1 MRGRVTMQIP
11 DHKTKIVCT
20 IGPASSS
27 EEVIR
32 ELMLTGMNV
41 ARINFSHGDF
51 ESHGEVIRRVRK
63 VAEELDRIVAIL
75 ADLPGPK
82 IRIGKL
88 EKEPIM
94 LHKGNRVTLTVD
106 ESPGDSERIPV
117 SYKQLP
123 ESVVPGGLIFLSDGF
138 IQLRCLEIS
147 GNDVLCEVIIGG
159 QLFSHKGLNLPGA
172 KIFLDPVTERD
183 LEIVD
188 FALKED
194 IDTFSISFVE
204 NAEDIRK
211 VRNFAAAR
219 GKSVNIVAKIERRQ
233 AVENI
238 GEILAET
245 DALMVARGDLGVEIP
260 IQEVPSVQKE
270 LIQGAQLL
278 GIPVITATQMLASMT
293 DNIRPTRAEATDVAN
308 AILDGTDAVMLS
320 EETAV
325 GNYPV
330 ETVEMMVKIA
340 KATEDWRFQT
350 RWGLNTIIKIITT
363 REMSVDEVIT
373 LQVHEAL
380 QKLHAA
386 AVLTPTRSGAT
397 PRRISRF
404 KPDPWIL
411 AFSRFPRTCAF
422 LSLSY
427 GVYPIF
433 VKEVVE
439 NWELETTK
447 RAKELGFAKDGD
459 IAVFTQGPPSG
470 KPGGTNMLK
479 ILTLD

>member
-1 MRGRVTMQIP
+1 MQIP

-27 EEVIR
+27 EKVIR
-32 ELMLTGMNV
+32 ELVLAGMNV

-51 ESHGEVIRRVRK
+51 KNHKEVIRRVRK
-63 VAEELDRIVAIL
+63 VAEELDRTIAIL

-88 EKEPIM
+88 EKEPLM
-94 LHKGNRVTLTVD
+94 LHKGNLVTLTVD
-106 ESPGDSERIPV
+106 ESSGNSERIPV

-123 ESVVPGGLIFLSDGF
+123 ESVAPGSLIYLSDGF

-147 GNDVLCEVIIGG
+147 GKDVFCEVLIGG
-159 QLFSHKGLNLPGA
+159 QLYSHKGLNLPGA
-172 KIFLDPVTERD
+172 KIFLDPVTEKD
-183 LEIVD
+183 LKILE
-188 FALKED
+188 FGLNEE
-194 IDTFSISFVE
+194 IDTFSISFIE

-211 VRNFAAAR
+211 VRSFVADR
-219 GKSVNIVAKIERRQ
+219 GKSVYIVAKIERRQ

-238 GEILAET
+238 EEILAET

-270 LIQGAQLL
+270 LIQSAKLI
-278 GIPVITATQMLASMT
+278 GIPVITATQMLASMS
-293 DNIRPTRAEATDVAN
+293 DNVRPTRAEATDVAN

-330 ETVEMMVKIA
+330 EAVEMMVKIA
-340 KATEDWRFQT
+340 KATENWRSRT
-350 RWGLNTIIKIITT
+350 KWGLDTMIKGITA

-380 QKLHAA
+380 QKLPVAV
-386 AVLTPTRSGAT
+386 VLTPTRSGAT
-397 PRRISRF
+397 PRRLSRF
-404 KPDPWIL
+404 KPEPWII
-411 AFSRFPRTCAF
+411 AFSRVPRTCSF

-427 GVYPIF
+427 GVYPVI
-433 VKEVVE
+433 VKETID
-439 NWELETTK
+439 NWEKETTEK
-447 RAKELGFAKDGD
+447 AKELGFAKSGD
-459 IAVFTQGPPSG
+459 IVVLTQGPSFG

>member
-1 MRGRVTMQIP
+1 MQIP

-32 ELMLTGMNV
+32 QLMLAGMNV

-51 ESHGEVIRRVRK
+51 ESHREVIQKVRK
-63 VAEELDRIVAIL
+63 VAEELDRTVTIL

-94 LHKGNRVTLTVD
+94 LHKGNFVTLTVN
-106 ESPGDSERIPV
+106 EFSGNAERIPV

-123 ESVVPGGLIFLSDGF
+123 ESVSPGSLIYLSDGF
-138 IQLRCLEIS
+138 IQLRCLEVS
-147 GNDVLCEVIIGG
+147 GKDVLCEVLIGG
-159 QLFSHKGLNLPGA
+159 QLYSHKGLNLPGA
-172 KIFLDPVTERD
+172 KIFLDPVTEKD
-183 LEIVD
+183 LKILE
-188 FALKED
+188 FGLNED
-194 IDTFSISFVE
+194 LDTFSISFVE
-204 NAEDIRK
+204 NANDIRK
-211 VRNFAAAR
+211 VRDFVAAR
-219 GKSVNIVAKIERRQ
+219 GKSVYIVSKIERRQ

-238 GEILAET
+238 EEILAET

-270 LIQGAQLL
+270 LIQGANLL

-330 ETVEMMVKIA
+330 EAVEMMAKIA
-340 KATEDWRFQT
+340 KTTENWRSRT
-350 RWGLNTIIKIITT
+350 KWGLDTIIEGITD
-363 REMSVDEVIT
+363 RKMSIDEVIT

-380 QKLHAA
+380 QKLPVA

-404 KPDPWIL
+404 KPEPWIL
-411 AFSRFPRTCAF
+411 AFSRVPRTCGF

-427 GVYPIF
+427 GVYPIIS
-433 VKEVVE
+433 KESIE
-439 NWELETTK
+439 NWENETTRK
-447 RAKELGFAKDGD
+447 VKELGFANSGD
-459 IAVFTQGPPSG
+459 IVVLTQGPALG

-479 ILTLD
+479 ILTLP

>member
-1 MRGRVTMQIP
+1 
-11 DHKTKIVCT
+11 
-20 IGPASSS
+20 
-27 EEVIR
+27 
-32 ELMLTGMNV
+32 MLTGMNV
-41 ARINFSHGDF
+41 ARINFSHGNF
-51 ESHGEVIRRVRK
+51 ESHSEVIRRVRK
-63 VAEELDRIVAIL
+63 VAAELNRTVAIL

-94 LHKGNRVTLTVD
+94 LHKGNFVTLTVD
-106 ESPGDSERIPV
+106 EELGNEKRIPV

-123 ESVVPGGLIFLSDGF
+123 ESVVPGSLIYLSDGF

-147 GNDVLCEVIIGG
+147 GNDVLCEVLIGG
-159 QLFSHKGLNLPGA
+159 ELYSHKGLNLPGA
-172 KIFLDPVTERD
+172 KIFLDPVTEKD
-183 LEIVD
+183 FKILE
-188 FALKED
+188 FALSKEID
-194 IDTFSISFVE
+194 IFSISFIE
-204 NAEDIRK
+204 SAEDIHK

-219 GKSVNIVAKIERRQ
+219 GKSIHIVAKIERRQ

-238 GEILAET
+238 HEILKET
-245 DALMVARGDLGVEIP
+245 DGLMVARGDLGVEIP

-270 LIQGAQLL
+270 IIQSAKLL
-278 GIPVITATQMLASMT
+278 GIPVITATHMLASMT
-293 DNIRPTRAEATDVAN
+293 NNIRPTRAEATDVAN

-330 ETVEMMVKIA
+330 EAVEIMAKIA
-340 KATEDWRFQT
+340 KATENWRSKT
-350 RWGLNTIIKIITT
+350 KWGLDTIIKGIMA
-363 REMSVDEVIT
+363 REMSIDEVIT

-380 QKLHAA
+380 QKLPVA

-404 KPDPWIL
+404 KPETWIL
-411 AFSRFPRTCAF
+411 AFSRVPRTCDF

-427 GVYPIF
+427 GVYPVN
-433 VKEVVE
+433 VKETKE
-439 NWELETTK
+439 GWEKKATEK
-447 RAKELGFAKDGD
+447 AKELGFVKSGEVV
-459 IAVFTQGPPSG
+459 IFTQGPSLG

-479 ILTLD
+479 ILTLE

>member
-1 MRGRVTMQIP
+1 MQIP

-27 EEVIR
+27 EEMIR
-32 ELMLTGMNV
+32 KLMLTGMNV
-41 ARINFSHGDF
+41 ARINFSHGNF
-51 ESHGEVIRRVRK
+51 ESHSEVIRRVRK
-63 VAEELDRIVAIL
+63 VAAELNRTVAIL

-94 LHKGNRVTLTVD
+94 LHKGNFVTLTVD
-106 ESPGDSERIPV
+106 EELGNEKRIPV

-123 ESVVPGGLIFLSDGF
+123 ESVVSGSLIYLSDGF

-147 GNDVLCEVIIGG
+147 GNDVLCEVLIGG
-159 QLFSHKGLNLPGA
+159 ELYSHKGLNLPGA
-172 KIFLDPVTERD
+172 KIFLDPVTEKD
-183 LEIVD
+183 FKILE
-188 FALKED
+188 FALSKEID
-194 IDTFSISFVE
+194 IFSISFIE
-204 NAEDIRK
+204 SAEDIHK

-219 GKSVNIVAKIERRQ
+219 GKSIHIVAKIERRQ

-238 GEILAET
+238 HEILKET
-245 DALMVARGDLGVEIP
+245 DGLMVARGDLGVEIP

-270 LIQGAQLL
+270 IIQSAKLL
-278 GIPVITATQMLASMT
+278 GIPVITATHMLASMT
-293 DNIRPTRAEATDVAN
+293 NNIRPTRAEATDVAN

-330 ETVEMMVKIA
+330 EAVEIMAKIA
-340 KATEDWRFQT
+340 KATENWRSKT
-350 RWGLNTIIKIITT
+350 KWGLDTIIKDIMA
-363 REMSVDEVIT
+363 REMSIDEVIT

-380 QKLHAA
+380 QKLPVA

-397 PRRISRF
+397 PRRVSRF
-404 KPDPWIL
+404 KPETWIL
-411 AFSRFPRTCAF
+411 AFSRVPRTCDF

-427 GVYPIF
+427 GVYPVN
-433 VKEVVE
+433 VKETKE
-439 NWELETTK
+439 GWEKKATEK
-447 RAKELGFAKDGD
+447 AKELGFVKSGEVV
-459 IAVFTQGPPSG
+459 IFTQGPSLG

-479 ILTLD
+479 ILTLE

>member
-1 MRGRVTMQIP
+1 MQIP

-27 EEVIR
+27 EEKIR
-32 ELMLTGMNV
+32 ELVLAGMNV

-51 ESHGEVIRRVRK
+51 ESHSEVIRRVRK
-63 VAEELDRIVAIL
+63 VAEELDRTIAIL

-88 EKEPIM
+88 EKEPLM
-94 LHKGNRVTLTVD
+94 LHKGNLVTLTID
-106 ESPGDSERIPV
+106 DAPGNAERIPV

-123 ESVVPGGLIFLSDGF
+123 ESVTPGSLIYLSDGF

-147 GNDVLCEVIIGG
+147 GKDVLCEVLIGG
-159 QLFSHKGLNLPGA
+159 QLYSHKGLNLPGA
-172 KIFLDPVTERD
+172 KIFLDPVTEKD
-183 LEIVD
+183 FKILE
-188 FALKED
+188 FALNKE

-211 VRNFAAAR
+211 VRDFAAAR
-219 GKSVNIVAKIERRQ
+219 GKSVYIVAKIERRE
-233 AVENI
+233 AVQNI
-238 GEILAET
+238 EEILEAT

-270 LIQGAQLL
+270 LIQSAKIL
-278 GIPVITATQMLASMT
+278 GIPVITATHMLASMT

-330 ETVEMMVKIA
+330 EAVEMMAKIA
-340 KATEDWRFQT
+340 KTTENWRSRT
-350 RWGLNTIIKIITT
+350 KWGLDTMIKDITA

-373 LQVHEAL
+373 LQVYEAL
-380 QKLHAA
+380 QKLPVA
-386 AVLTPTRSGAT
+386 AVLTPTRSGST

-411 AFSRFPRTCAF
+411 AFSRVPRTCSF

-427 GVYPIF
+427 GVYPIT
-433 VKEVVE
+433 VKETIE
-439 NWELETTK
+439 SWEKETTK
-447 RAKELGFAKDGD
+447 KAEELGFAKSGD
-459 IAVFTQGPPSG
+459 IVVLTQGPASG
-470 KPGGTNMLK
+470 KPGTNMLK
-479 ILTLD
+479 ILTLE

>member
-1 MRGRVTMQIP
+1 MQIP

-27 EEVIR
+27 EEMIR
-32 ELMLTGMNV
+32 KLMLTGMNV
-41 ARINFSHGDF
+41 ARINFSHGNF
-51 ESHGEVIRRVRK
+51 ESHSEVIQRVRK
-63 VAEELDRIVAIL
+63 VAAELNRTVAIL

-94 LHKGNRVTLTVD
+94 LHKGNLVTLTVD
-106 ESPGDSERIPV
+106 EELGNEKRIPV

-123 ESVVPGGLIFLSDGF
+123 ESVVSGSLIYLSDGF

-147 GNDVLCEVIIGG
+147 GNDVLCEVLIGG
-159 QLFSHKGLNLPGA
+159 ELYSHKGLNLPGA
-172 KIFLDPVTERD
+172 KIFLDPVTEKD
-183 LEIVD
+183 FKILE
-188 FALKED
+188 FALSKEID
-194 IDTFSISFVE
+194 IFSISFIE
-204 NAEDIRK
+204 SAEDIHK

-219 GKSVNIVAKIERRQ
+219 GKSIHIVAKIERRQ

-238 GEILAET
+238 HEILKET
-245 DALMVARGDLGVEIP
+245 DGLMVARGDLGVEIP

-270 LIQGAQLL
+270 IIQSAKLL
-278 GIPVITATQMLASMT
+278 GIPVITATHMLASMT
-293 DNIRPTRAEATDVAN
+293 NNIRPTRAEATDVAN

-330 ETVEMMVKIA
+330 EAVEIMAKIA
-340 KATEDWRFQT
+340 KATENWRSKT
-350 RWGLNTIIKIITT
+350 KWGLDTIIKGIMA
-363 REMSVDEVIT
+363 REMSIDEVIT

-380 QKLHAA
+380 QKLPVA

-404 KPDPWIL
+404 KPETWIL
-411 AFSRFPRTCAF
+411 AFSRVPRTCDF

-427 GVYPIF
+427 GVYPVN
-433 VKEVVE
+433 VKETKE
-439 NWELETTK
+439 GWEKKATEK
-447 RAKELGFAKDGD
+447 AKELGFVKSGEVV
-459 IAVFTQGPPSG
+459 IFTQGPSLG

-479 ILTLD
+479 ILTLE

>member
-1 MRGRVTMQIP
+1 MQIP

-27 EEVIR
+27 EEMIR
-32 ELMLTGMNV
+32 KLMLTGMNV
-41 ARINFSHGDF
+41 ARINFSHGNF
-51 ESHGEVIRRVRK
+51 ESHSEVIRRVRK
-63 VAEELDRIVAIL
+63 VAAELNRTVAIL

-94 LHKGNRVTLTVD
+94 LHKGNFVTLTVD
-106 ESPGDSERIPV
+106 EELGNEKRIPV

-123 ESVVPGGLIFLSDGF
+123 ESVVSGSLIYLSDGF

-147 GNDVLCEVIIGG
+147 GNDVLCEVLIGG
-159 QLFSHKGLNLPGA
+159 ELYSHKGLNLPGA
-172 KIFLDPVTERD
+172 KIFLDPVTEKD
-183 LEIVD
+183 FKILE
-188 FALKED
+188 FALSKEID
-194 IDTFSISFVE
+194 IFSISFIE
-204 NAEDIRK
+204 SAEDIHK

-219 GKSVNIVAKIERRQ
+219 GKSIHIVAKIERRQ

-238 GEILAET
+238 HEILKET
-245 DALMVARGDLGVEIP
+245 DGLMVARGDLGVEIP

-270 LIQGAQLL
+270 IIQSAKLL
-278 GIPVITATQMLASMT
+278 GIPVITATHMLASMT
-293 DNIRPTRAEATDVAN
+293 NNIRPTRAEATDVAN

-330 ETVEMMVKIA
+330 EAVEIMAKIA
-340 KATEDWRFQT
+340 KATENWRSKT
-350 RWGLNTIIKIITT
+350 KWGLDTIIKGIMA
-363 REMSVDEVIT
+363 REMSIDEVIT

-380 QKLHAA
+380 QKLPVA

-404 KPDPWIL
+404 KPETWIL
-411 AFSRFPRTCAF
+411 AFSRVPRTCDF

-427 GVYPIF
+427 GVYPVN
-433 VKEVVE
+433 VKETKE
-439 NWELETTK
+439 GWEKKATEK
-447 RAKELGFAKDGD
+447 AKELGFVKSGEVV
-459 IAVFTQGPPSG
+459 IFTQGPSLG

-479 ILTLD
+479 ILTLE

>member
-1 MRGRVTMQIP
+1 MQIP

-32 ELMLTGMNV
+32 ELVLAGMNV
-41 ARINFSHGDF
+41 ARINFSHGSF
-51 ESHGEVIRRVRK
+51 ESHSEVIRRVHK
-63 VAEELDRIVAIL
+63 VAEELDRTVAIL

-88 EKEPIM
+88 EKEPIL
-94 LHKGNRVTLTVD
+94 LHKGNPVTLTV
-106 ESPGDSERIPV
+106 EEILGNETRISV

-123 ESVVPGGLIFLSDGF
+123 ESVVPGSLIYLSDGF

-147 GNDVLCEVIIGG
+147 GKDVLCEVLIGG
-159 QLFSHKGLNLPGA
+159 QLYSHKGLNLPGT
-172 KIFLDPVTERD
+172 KILVDPITGKD
-183 LEIVD
+183 LKILE
-188 FALKED
+188 FALSEGV
-194 IDTFSISFVE
+194 DTFSISFIESV
-204 NAEDIRK
+204 EDIRK
-211 VRNFAAAR
+211 VRNFVAAR
-219 GKSVNIVAKIERRQ
+219 GKSVYIVAKIERRQ

-238 GEILAET
+238 QEILRET

-270 LIQGAQLL
+270 LIQSAKLL

-330 ETVEMMVKIA
+330 EAVEMMAKIA
-340 KATEDWRFQT
+340 KTTEEWRSRT
-350 RWGLNTIIKIITT
+350 KWGLDTIIKGITA
-363 REMSVDEVIT
+363 REMSVDEVIP

-380 QKLHAA
+380 QKLPVA

-404 KPDPWIL
+404 KPETWIL
-411 AFSRFPRTCAF
+411 AFTRVPRTCSF

-427 GVYPIF
+427 GVYPVVVNENIESWEKETTEKAKEMGF
-433 VKEVVE
+433 VKS
-439 NWELETTK
+439 
-447 RAKELGFAKDGD
+447 GD
-459 IAVFTQGPPSG
+459 IVVLTQGPSSG

-479 ILTLD
+479 ILTLE

>member
-1 MRGRVTMQIP
+1 MQIP

-27 EEVIR
+27 EEMIR
-32 ELMLTGMNV
+32 KLMLTGMNV
-41 ARINFSHGDF
+41 ARINFSHGNF
-51 ESHGEVIRRVRK
+51 ESHSEVLQRVRK
-63 VAEELDRIVAIL
+63 VAAELNRTVAIL

-94 LHKGNRVTLTVD
+94 LHKGNFVTLTVD
-106 ESPGDSERIPV
+106 EELGNEKRIPV

-123 ESVVPGGLIFLSDGF
+123 ESVVPGSLIYLSDGF

-147 GNDVLCEVIIGG
+147 GNDVLCEVLIGG
-159 QLFSHKGLNLPGA
+159 ELYSHKGLNLPGA
-172 KIFLDPVTERD
+172 KIFLDPVTEKD
-183 LEIVD
+183 FKILE
-188 FALKED
+188 FALSKEID
-194 IDTFSISFVE
+194 IFSISFIE
-204 NAEDIRK
+204 SAEDIHK

-219 GKSVNIVAKIERRQ
+219 GKSVHIVAKIERRQ

-238 GEILAET
+238 HEILKET
-245 DALMVARGDLGVEIP
+245 DGLMVARGDLGVEIP

-270 LIQGAQLL
+270 IIQSAKLL
-278 GIPVITATQMLASMT
+278 GIPVITATHMLASMT
-293 DNIRPTRAEATDVAN
+293 NNIRPTRAEATDVAN

-330 ETVEMMVKIA
+330 EAVEIMAKIA
-340 KATEDWRFQT
+340 KATENWRSKT
-350 RWGLNTIIKIITT
+350 KWGLDTIIKGIMA
-363 REMSVDEVIT
+363 REMSIDEVIT

-380 QKLHAA
+380 QKLPVA

-404 KPDPWIL
+404 KPETWIL
-411 AFSRFPRTCAF
+411 AFSRVPRTCDF

-427 GVYPIF
+427 GVYPVN
-433 VKEVVE
+433 VKETKE
-439 NWELETTK
+439 GWEKKATEK
-447 RAKELGFAKDGD
+447 AKELGFVKSGEVV
-459 IAVFTQGPPSG
+459 IFTQGPSLG

-479 ILTLD
+479 ILTLE

>member
-1 MRGRVTMQIP
+1 MQIP

-27 EEVIR
+27 EEMIR
-32 ELMLTGMNV
+32 KLILTGMNV
-41 ARINFSHGDF
+41 ARINFSHGNF
-51 ESHGEVIRRVRK
+51 ESHSEVIRRVRK
-63 VAEELDRIVAIL
+63 VAAELNRTVAIL

-82 IRIGKL
+82 IRIGEL

-94 LHKGNRVTLTVD
+94 LHKGNFVTLTVD
-106 ESPGDSERIPV
+106 EELGNEKRIPV

-123 ESVVPGGLIFLSDGF
+123 ESVVSGSLIYLSDGF

-147 GNDVLCEVIIGG
+147 GNDVLCEVLIGG
-159 QLFSHKGLNLPGA
+159 ELYSHKGLNLPGA
-172 KIFLDPVTERD
+172 KIFLDPVTEKD
-183 LEIVD
+183 FKILE
-188 FALKED
+188 FALSKEID
-194 IDTFSISFVE
+194 IFSISFIE
-204 NAEDIRK
+204 SAEDIHK

-219 GKSVNIVAKIERRQ
+219 GKSIHIVAKIERRQ

-238 GEILAET
+238 HEILKET
-245 DALMVARGDLGVEIP
+245 DGLMVARGDLGVEIP

-270 LIQGAQLL
+270 IIQSAKLL
-278 GIPVITATQMLASMT
+278 GIPVITATHMLASMT
-293 DNIRPTRAEATDVAN
+293 NNIRPTRAEATDVAN

-330 ETVEMMVKIA
+330 EAVEIMAKIA
-340 KATEDWRFQT
+340 KATENWRSKT
-350 RWGLNTIIKIITT
+350 KWGLDTIIKGIMA
-363 REMSVDEVIT
+363 REMSIDEVIT

-380 QKLHAA
+380 QKLPVA

-404 KPDPWIL
+404 KPETWIL
-411 AFSRFPRTCAF
+411 AFSRVPRTCDF

-427 GVYPIF
+427 GVYPVN
-433 VKEVVE
+433 VKETKE
-439 NWELETTK
+439 GWEKKATEK
-447 RAKELGFAKDGD
+447 AKELGFVKSGEVV
-459 IAVFTQGPPSG
+459 IFTQGPSLG

-479 ILTLD
+479 ILTLE

>member
-1 MRGRVTMQIP
+1 MEIP

-27 EEVIR
+27 EEKIR
-32 ELMLTGMNV
+32 QLMLAGMNV

-51 ESHGEVIRRVRK
+51 ESHAKVIRRVRK
-63 VAEELDRIVAIL
+63 VADELGRTIAIL

-88 EKEPIM
+88 EKEPVM
-94 LHKGNRVTLTVD
+94 LHKGNLITLTID
-106 ESPGDSERIPV
+106 DSPGNEKRIPV

-123 ESVVPGGLIFLSDGF
+123 ESVSPGSLIYLSDGF
-138 IQLRCLEIS
+138 IQLRCKEVS
-147 GNDVLCEVIIGG
+147 GKDVLCEVLIGG
-159 QLFSHKGLNLPGA
+159 QLYSHKGLNLPGA
-172 KIFLDPVTERD
+172 KIFLDPVTEKD
-183 LEIVD
+183 FKILE
-188 FALKED
+188 FALDEG
-194 IDTFSISFVE
+194 IEIFSISFIE

-211 VRNFAAAR
+211 VRNFAADR
-219 GKSVNIVAKIERRQ
+219 GKQVYVVSKIERRQ

-238 GEILAET
+238 EEILEET

-270 LIQGAQLL
+270 LIQGSKLL
-278 GIPVITATQMLASMT
+278 GIPVITATHMLASMT

-308 AILDGTDAVMLS
+308 AILDGTDAIMLS

-330 ETVEMMVKIA
+330 EAVEMMAKIA
-340 KATEDWRFQT
+340 KTTENWRSRT
-350 RWGLNTIIKIITT
+350 KWGLDTMIKAITA

-373 LQVHEAL
+373 LQVYEAL
-380 QKLHAA
+380 QKLPVA

-404 KPDPWIL
+404 NPDPWIL
-411 AFSRFPRTCAF
+411 AFSRVPKTCRF

-427 GVYPIF
+427 GVYPVV
-433 VKEVVE
+433 VKESIE
-439 NWELETTK
+439 SWEKETTEK
-447 RAKELGFAKDGD
+447 TKELGFAKSKD
-459 IAVFTQGPPSG
+459 IVILTQGPASG

>member
-1 MRGRVTMQIP
+1 
-11 DHKTKIVCT
+11 
-20 IGPASSS
+20 
-27 EEVIR
+27 
-32 ELMLTGMNV
+32 MLAGMNV

-63 VAEELDRIVAIL
+63 VAEELDRTIAIL

-88 EKEPIM
+88 EKEPLM
-94 LHKGNRVTLTVD
+94 LHKGNLVTLTV
-106 ESPGDSERIPV
+106 ENFSGNSERIPV

-123 ESVVPGGLIFLSDGF
+123 ESVAPGSLIYLSDGF
-138 IQLRCLEIS
+138 IQLRCLEVS
-147 GNDVLCEVIIGG
+147 GKDVLCEVLIGG
-159 QLFSHKGLNLPGA
+159 QLYSHKGLNLPGA
-172 KIFLDPVTERD
+172 KIFLDPVTEKD
-183 LEIVD
+183 FKILE
-188 FALKED
+188 FALNEK

-204 NAEDIRK
+204 NADDIRK
-211 VRNFAAAR
+211 VRDFAAAR
-219 GKSVNIVAKIERRQ
+219 GKSVYIVAKIERRQ

-238 GEILAET
+238 KEILEVT

-270 LIQGAQLL
+270 LIQSAKLL
-278 GIPVITATQMLASMT
+278 GIPVITATHMLASMT

-325 GNYPV
+325 GHYPV
-330 ETVEMMVKIA
+330 EAVEMMAKIA
-340 KATEDWRFQT
+340 KTTENWRSRT
-350 RWGLNTIIKIITT
+350 KWGLDTMIKGITA

-373 LQVHEAL
+373 FQVYEAL
-380 QKLHAA
+380 QKLPIA

-411 AFSRFPRTCAF
+411 AFSRIPKTCSF

-427 GVYPIF
+427 GVYPVTVRETI
-433 VKEVVE
+433 E
-439 NWELETTK
+439 NWEEETTK
-447 RAKELGFAKDGD
+447 IAEEMGFAKKGD
-459 IAVFTQGPPSG
+459 IVVLTQGPSSG

>member
-1 MRGRVTMQIP
+1 MQIP

-32 ELMLTGMNV
+32 KLVLTGMNV
-41 ARINFSHGDF
+41 ARINFSHGDL
-51 ESHGEVIRRVRK
+51 ESHKEVIRRVRK

-94 LHKGNRVTLTVD
+94 LHKGNLVTLTID
-106 ESPGDSERIPV
+106 EFPGNSERIPV
-117 SYKQLP
+117 NYKQLT
-123 ESVVPGGLIFLSDGF
+123 ESVVPGSLIYLSDGF
-138 IQLRCLEIS
+138 IQLRCLGVSEK
-147 GNDVLCEVIIGG
+147 DVKCEVIIGG
-159 QLFSHKGLNLPGA
+159 ELYSHKGLNLPGA
-172 KIFLDPVTERD
+172 KIFLDPVTEKD
-183 LEIVD
+183 LKIVE
-188 FALKED
+188 FALNEE
-194 IDTFSISFVE
+194 IDTFSISFIE

-211 VRNFAAAR
+211 VRSFAAAR

-233 AVENI
+233 AVDNI
-238 GEILAET
+238 GEILTEA

-260 IQEVPSVQKE
+260 IQEVPSIQKE
-270 LIQGAQLL
+270 LIQNSKLL

-330 ETVEMMVKIA
+330 EAVEMMVKIA
-340 KATEDWRFQT
+340 KTTEEWRSRT
-350 RWGLNTIIKIITT
+350 KWGLDTMLKGIMM

-380 QKLHAA
+380 QRLPIA

-404 KPDPWIL
+404 KPETWIL
-411 AFSRFPRTCAF
+411 AFSRFPKTCSF

-427 GVYPIF
+427 GVYPIYC
-433 VKEVVE
+433 
-439 NWELETTK
+439 K
-447 RAKELGFAKDGD
+447 RSNRKLGSRNHE
-459 IAVFTQGPPSG
+459 QS
-470 KPGGTNMLK
+470 
-479 ILTLD
+479 

>member
-1 MRGRVTMQIP
+1 MQIP

-27 EEVIR
+27 EEMIR
-32 ELMLTGMNV
+32 ELVLKGMNV

-63 VAEELDRIVAIL
+63 VAGELGRIVAIL

-82 IRIGKL
+82 IRLGNLK
-88 EKEPIM
+88 KEPIM
-94 LHKGNRVTLTVD
+94 LHKGNLVTLTTD
-106 ESPGDSERIPV
+106 EIPGIPERIPV

-123 ESVVPGGLIFLSDGF
+123 ESVVPGSLIYLSDGF

-147 GNDVLCEVIIGG
+147 GNDVVCEVIIGG
-159 QLFSHKGLNLPGA
+159 QLYSHKGLNLPGA

-183 LEIVD
+183 LEIVE
-188 FALKED
+188 FALNED
-194 IDTFSISFVE
+194 IDTFSISFIE
-204 NAEDIRK
+204 KAEDIRK
-211 VRNFAAAR
+211 VRTFAAAR

-233 AVENI
+233 AVDNI
-238 GEILAET
+238 GEILVEA

-270 LIQGAQLL
+270 LIQSAQLL

-325 GNYPV
+325 GNYPL
-330 ETVEMMVKIA
+330 EAVEMMAKIA
-340 KATEDWRFQT
+340 QTTENWRSRT
-350 RWGLNTIIKIITT
+350 RWGLNTIISNITMK
-363 REMSVDEVIT
+363 EMSPDEVIT

-380 QKLHAA
+380 QKLNAA
-386 AVLTPTRSGAT
+386 AVLTPTRSGST

-404 KPDPWIL
+404 KPDSWIL
-411 AFSRFPRTCAF
+411 AFSRFPKSCDF

-427 GVYPIF
+427 GVYPVY
-433 VKEVVE
+433 VKEVIE
-439 NWELETTK
+439 NWELETTT
-447 RAKELGFAKDGD
+447 RAKELGFAKSGD
-459 IAVFTQGPPSG
+459 IVVFTQGPSSG

>member
-1 MRGRVTMQIP
+1 MQIP

-27 EEVIR
+27 EEMIR
-32 ELMLTGMNV
+32 KLMLTGMNV
-41 ARINFSHGDF
+41 ARINFSHGNF
-51 ESHGEVIRRVRK
+51 ESHSEVIRRVRK
-63 VAEELDRIVAIL
+63 VAAELNRTVAIL

-82 IRIGKL
+82 IRIGEL

-94 LHKGNRVTLTVD
+94 LHKGNFVTLTVD
-106 ESPGDSERIPV
+106 EELGNEKRIPV

-123 ESVVPGGLIFLSDGF
+123 ESVVPGSLIYLSDGF

-147 GNDVLCEVIIGG
+147 GNDVLCEVLIGG
-159 QLFSHKGLNLPGA
+159 ELYSHKGLNLPGA
-172 KIFLDPVTERD
+172 KIFLDPVTEKD
-183 LEIVD
+183 FKILE
-188 FALKED
+188 FALSKEID
-194 IDTFSISFVE
+194 IFSISFIE
-204 NAEDIRK
+204 SAKDIHK

-219 GKSVNIVAKIERRQ
+219 GKSIHIVAKIERRQ

-238 GEILAET
+238 HEILKET
-245 DALMVARGDLGVEIP
+245 DGLMVARGDLGVEIP

-270 LIQGAQLL
+270 IIQSAKLL
-278 GIPVITATQMLASMT
+278 GIPVITATHMLASMT
-293 DNIRPTRAEATDVAN
+293 NNIRPTRAEATDVAN

-330 ETVEMMVKIA
+330 EAVEIMAKIA
-340 KATEDWRFQT
+340 KATENWRSKT
-350 RWGLNTIIKIITT
+350 KWGLDTIIKDIMA
-363 REMSVDEVIT
+363 REMSIDEVIT

-380 QKLHAA
+380 QKLPVA

-404 KPDPWIL
+404 KPETWIL
-411 AFSRFPRTCAF
+411 AFSRVPRTCDF

-427 GVYPIF
+427 GVYPVN
-433 VKEVVE
+433 VKETKE
-439 NWELETTK
+439 GWEKKATEK
-447 RAKELGFAKDGD
+447 AKELGFVKSGEVV
-459 IAVFTQGPPSG
+459 IFTQGPSLG

-479 ILTLD
+479 ILTLE

>member
-1 MRGRVTMQIP
+1 MQIP

-27 EEVIR
+27 EEMIR
-32 ELMLTGMNV
+32 KLMLTGMNV
-41 ARINFSHGDF
+41 ARINFSHGNF
-51 ESHGEVIRRVRK
+51 ESHSEVIRRVRK
-63 VAEELDRIVAIL
+63 VAAELNRTVAIL

-94 LHKGNRVTLTVD
+94 LHKGNFVTLTVD
-106 ESPGDSERIPV
+106 EELGNEKRIPV

-123 ESVVPGGLIFLSDGF
+123 ESVVPGSLIYLSDGF

-147 GNDVLCEVIIGG
+147 GNDVLCEVLIGG
-159 QLFSHKGLNLPGA
+159 ELYSHKGLNLPGA
-172 KIFLDPVTERD
+172 KIFLDPVTEKD
-183 LEIVD
+183 FKILE
-188 FALKED
+188 FALSKEID
-194 IDTFSISFVE
+194 IFSISFIE
-204 NAEDIRK
+204 SAKDIHK

-219 GKSVNIVAKIERRQ
+219 GKSIHIVAKIERRQ

-238 GEILAET
+238 HEILKET
-245 DALMVARGDLGVEIP
+245 DGLMVARGDLGVEIP

-270 LIQGAQLL
+270 IIQSAKLL
-278 GIPVITATQMLASMT
+278 GIPVITATHMLASMT
-293 DNIRPTRAEATDVAN
+293 NNIRPTRAEATDVAN

-330 ETVEMMVKIA
+330 EAVEIMAKIA
-340 KATEDWRFQT
+340 KATENWRSKT
-350 RWGLNTIIKIITT
+350 KWGLDTIIKDIMA
-363 REMSVDEVIT
+363 REMSIDEVIT

-380 QKLHAA
+380 QKLPVA

-397 PRRISRF
+397 PRRVSRF
-404 KPDPWIL
+404 KPETWIL
-411 AFSRFPRTCAF
+411 AFSRVPRTCDF

-427 GVYPIF
+427 GVYPVN
-433 VKEVVE
+433 VKETKE
-439 NWELETTK
+439 GWEKKATEK
-447 RAKELGFAKDGD
+447 AKELGFVKSGEVV
-459 IAVFTQGPPSG
+459 IFTQGPSLG

-479 ILTLD
+479 ILTLE

>member
-1 MRGRVTMQIP
+1 MQIP

-32 ELMLTGMNV
+32 ELVLTGMNV
-41 ARINFSHGDF
+41 ARINFSHGSF
-51 ESHGEVIRRVRK
+51 ESHSEVIWRVRK
-63 VAEELDRIVAIL
+63 VAADLDRTIAIL

-94 LHKGNRVTLTVD
+94 LHKGNFVTLTVD
-106 ESPGDSERIPV
+106 DVPGNEKRIPV

-123 ESVVPGGLIFLSDGF
+123 ESVVPGSLVYLSDGF

-147 GNDVLCEVIIGG
+147 GKDVLCEVLIGG
-159 QLFSHKGLNLPGA
+159 QLYSHKGLNLPGA
-172 KIFLDPVTERD
+172 KIFLDPVTEKD
-183 LEIVD
+183 FKILE
-188 FALKED
+188 FALSEE
-194 IDTFSISFVE
+194 IDTFSISFIE
-204 NAEDIRK
+204 SAEDIRK
-211 VRNFAAAR
+211 VRSFAAAR
-219 GKSVNIVAKIERRQ
+219 GKSVYIVAKIERRQ

-238 GEILAET
+238 QEILKET

-270 LIQGAQLL
+270 LIQSAKLL
-278 GIPVITATQMLASMT
+278 GIPVITATHMLASMT

-330 ETVEMMVKIA
+330 EAVEMMAKIA
-340 KATEDWRFQT
+340 KTTENWRSRT
-350 RWGLNTIIKIITT
+350 KWGLDTMIKGITA

-373 LQVHEAL
+373 LQVYEAL
-380 QKLHAA
+380 QKLPVA

-404 KPDPWIL
+404 KPETWIL
-411 AFSRFPRTCAF
+411 AFSRVPRTCGF

-427 GVYPIF
+427 GVYPVAVRETI
-433 VKEVVE
+433 ES
-439 NWELETTK
+439 WEKETTEK
-447 RAKELGFAKDGD
+447 AKELGFVKSGD
-459 IAVFTQGPPSG
+459 IVVFTQGPSLG

-479 ILTLD
+479 ILTLE

>member
-1 MRGRVTMQIP
+1 MQLP

-27 EEVIR
+27 EEMLR
-32 ELMLTGMNV
+32 QLMLAGMNV

-51 ESHGEVIRRVRK
+51 ESHARVIRSIRK
-63 VAEELDRIVAIL
+63 VADELNRTIAIL

-88 EKEPIM
+88 EKEPVM
-94 LHKGNRVTLTVD
+94 LHKGNLVTLTVD
-106 ESPGDSERIPV
+106 YDSPGNEKRIPV
-117 SYKQLP
+117 NYKQLP
-123 ESVVPGGLIFLSDGF
+123 ESVHPGSLIYLSDGF
-138 IQLRCLEIS
+138 IQLRCMEVS
-147 GNDVLCEVIIGG
+147 GKDVLCEVLIGG
-159 QLFSHKGLNLPGA
+159 ELYSHKGLNLPGA
-172 KIFLDPVTERD
+172 KIFLDPVTEKD
-183 LEIVD
+183 FGILE
-188 FALKED
+188 FALGEE

-204 NAEDIRK
+204 SAEDIRK
-211 VRNFAAAR
+211 VRNFAASR
-219 GKSVNIVAKIERRQ
+219 GRQVYVVSKIERRQ

-238 GEILAET
+238 EEILEET

-270 LIQGAQLL
+270 LIQRSKLL
-278 GIPVITATQMLASMT
+278 GIPVITATHMLASMT

-330 ETVEMMVKIA
+330 EAVEMMAKIA
-340 KATEDWRFQT
+340 KTTENWRSRT
-350 RWGLNTIIKIITT
+350 KWGLDTMIKAITA

-373 LQVHEAL
+373 LQVYEAL
-380 QKLHAA
+380 QKLPVA

-404 KPDPWIL
+404 NPDPWIL
-411 AFSRFPRTCAF
+411 AFSRVPKTCRF

-427 GVYPIF
+427 GVYPVA
-433 VKEVVE
+433 VKESIE
-439 NWELETTK
+439 NWEQETTK
-447 RAKELGFAKDGD
+447 RTKELGFAKSKD
-459 IAVFTQGPPSG
+459 IVIFTQGPASG

>member
-1 MRGRVTMQIP
+1 MQIP

-27 EEVIR
+27 EEKIR
-32 ELMLTGMNV
+32 ELVLAGMNV

-51 ESHGEVIRRVRK
+51 ESHSEVIRRVRK
-63 VAEELDRIVAIL
+63 VAEELDRTIAIL

-88 EKEPIM
+88 EKEPLM
-94 LHKGNRVTLTVD
+94 LHKGNLVTLTID
-106 ESPGDSERIPV
+106 DAPGNAERIPV

-123 ESVVPGGLIFLSDGF
+123 ESVTPGSLIYLSDGF

-147 GNDVLCEVIIGG
+147 GKDVLCEVLIGG
-159 QLFSHKGLNLPGA
+159 QLYSHKGLNLPGA
-172 KIFLDPVTERD
+172 KIFLDPVTEKD
-183 LEIVD
+183 FKILE
-188 FALKED
+188 FALNKE

-211 VRNFAAAR
+211 VRDFAAAR
-219 GKSVNIVAKIERRQ
+219 GKSVYIVAKIERRE
-233 AVENI
+233 AVQNI
-238 GEILAET
+238 EEILEAT

-270 LIQGAQLL
+270 LIQSAKLL
-278 GIPVITATQMLASMT
+278 GIPVITATHMLASMT

-330 ETVEMMVKIA
+330 EAVEMMVKIA
-340 KATEDWRFQT
+340 KTTENWRSRT
-350 RWGLNTIIKIITT
+350 KWGLDTMIKDITA

-373 LQVHEAL
+373 LQVYEAL
-380 QKLHAA
+380 QKLPVA
-386 AVLTPTRSGAT
+386 AVLTPTRSGST

-411 AFSRFPRTCAF
+411 AFSRVPRTCSF

-427 GVYPIF
+427 GVYPIT
-433 VKEVVE
+433 VKETIE
-439 NWELETTK
+439 SWEKETTK
-447 RAKELGFAKDGD
+447 KAEELGFAKSGD
-459 IAVFTQGPPSG
+459 IVVLTQGPASG
-470 KPGGTNMLK
+470 KPGTNMLK
-479 ILTLD
+479 ILTLE

>member
-1 MRGRVTMQIP
+1 M
-11 DHKTKIVCT
+11 
-20 IGPASSS
+20 
-27 EEVIR
+27 IR
-32 ELMLTGMNV
+32 KLMLTGMNV
-41 ARINFSHGDF
+41 ARINFSHGNF
-51 ESHGEVIRRVRK
+51 ESHSEVIRRVRK
-63 VAEELDRIVAIL
+63 VAAELNRTVAIL

-94 LHKGNRVTLTVD
+94 LHKGNFVTLTVD
-106 ESPGDSERIPV
+106 EELGNEKRIPV

-123 ESVVPGGLIFLSDGF
+123 ESVVPGSLIYLSDGF

-147 GNDVLCEVIIGG
+147 GNDVLCEVLIGG
-159 QLFSHKGLNLPGA
+159 ELYSHKGLNLPGA
-172 KIFLDPVTERD
+172 KIFLDPVTEKD
-183 LEIVD
+183 FKILE
-188 FALKED
+188 FALSKEID
-194 IDTFSISFVE
+194 IFSISFIE
-204 NAEDIRK
+204 SAEDIHK

-219 GKSVNIVAKIERRQ
+219 GKSIHIVAKIERRQ

-238 GEILAET
+238 HEILKET
-245 DALMVARGDLGVEIP
+245 DGLMVARGDLGVEIP

-270 LIQGAQLL
+270 IIQSAKLL
-278 GIPVITATQMLASMT
+278 GIPVITATHMLASMT
-293 DNIRPTRAEATDVAN
+293 NNIRPTRAEATDVAN

-330 ETVEMMVKIA
+330 EAVEIMAKIA
-340 KATEDWRFQT
+340 KATENWRSKT
-350 RWGLNTIIKIITT
+350 KWGLDTIIKGIMA
-363 REMSVDEVIT
+363 REMSIDEVIT

-380 QKLHAA
+380 QKLPVA

-404 KPDPWIL
+404 KPETWIL
-411 AFSRFPRTCAF
+411 AFSRVPRTCDF

-427 GVYPIF
+427 GVYPVN
-433 VKEVVE
+433 VKETKE
-439 NWELETTK
+439 GWEKKATEK
-447 RAKELGFAKDGD
+447 AKELGFVKSGEVV
-459 IAVFTQGPPSG
+459 IFTQGPSLG

-479 ILTLD
+479 ILTLE

>member
-1 MRGRVTMQIP
+1 MQIP

-27 EEVIR
+27 EEILR
-32 ELMLTGMNV
+32 ELVLAGMNV

-51 ESHGEVIRRVRK
+51 ESHKEVIRRVRK
-63 VAEELDRIVAIL
+63 VSEELDRTIAIL

-88 EKEPIM
+88 EKEPVM
-94 LHKGNRVTLTVD
+94 LHRGNRVTLTVND
-106 ESPGDSERIPV
+106 APGSEERIPV
-117 SYKQLP
+117 SYRQLP
-123 ESVVPGGLIFLSDGF
+123 ESVSPGSLIYLSDGF
-138 IQLRCLEIS
+138 IQLRCLEVS
-147 GNDVLCEVIIGG
+147 GKDVLCEVLVGG
-159 QLFSHKGLNLPGA
+159 QLYSHKGLNLPGA
-172 KIFLDPVTERD
+172 KIFLDPVTEKDFRI
-183 LEIVD
+183 LE
-188 FALKED
+188 FALNED
-194 IDTFSISFVE
+194 VDTFSISFVE
-204 NAEDIRK
+204 KAEDIRK
-211 VRNFAAAR
+211 VRNFAAEK
-219 GKSVNIVAKIERRQ
+219 GKSVYVVSKIERRQ
-233 AVENI
+233 AVQNI
-238 GEILAET
+238 DEILEET

-270 LIQGAQLL
+270 LIQRAKFLS
-278 GIPVITATQMLASMT
+278 IPVITATHMLASMT

-330 ETVEMMVKIA
+330 ETVEMMAKIA
-340 KATEDWRFQT
+340 KTTENWRSRT
-350 RWGLNTIIKIITT
+350 KWGLDTIIKGITA

-380 QKLHAA
+380 QKLPVA

-397 PRRISRF
+397 PRRLSRF
-404 KPDPWIL
+404 KPEPWIL
-411 AFSRFPRTCAF
+411 AFTRFPKTCSC

-427 GVYPIF
+427 GVYPVIM
-433 VKEVVE
+433 KKNVE
-439 NWELETTK
+439 NWEKETTEK
-447 RAKELGFAKDGD
+447 AKEMGFTKSGD
-459 IAVFTQGPPSG
+459 IVVLTQGPASG

>member
-1 MRGRVTMQIP
+1 MQIP

-27 EEVIR
+27 EEMIR
-32 ELMLTGMNV
+32 KLMLTGMNV
-41 ARINFSHGDF
+41 ARINFSHGNF
-51 ESHGEVIRRVRK
+51 ESHSEVIRRVRK
-63 VAEELDRIVAIL
+63 VAAELNRTVAIL

-94 LHKGNRVTLTVD
+94 LHKGNFVTLTVD
-106 ESPGDSERIPV
+106 EELGNEKRIPV

-123 ESVVPGGLIFLSDGF
+123 ESVVPGSLIYLSDGF

-147 GNDVLCEVIIGG
+147 GNDVLCEVLIGG
-159 QLFSHKGLNLPGA
+159 ELYSHKGLNLPGA
-172 KIFLDPVTERD
+172 KIFLDPVTEKD
-183 LEIVD
+183 FKILE
-188 FALKED
+188 FALSKEID
-194 IDTFSISFVE
+194 IFSISFIE
-204 NAEDIRK
+204 SAEDIHK

-219 GKSVNIVAKIERRQ
+219 GKSIHIVAKIERRQ

-238 GEILAET
+238 HEILKET
-245 DALMVARGDLGVEIP
+245 DGLMVARGDLGVEIP

-270 LIQGAQLL
+270 IIQSAKLL
-278 GIPVITATQMLASMT
+278 GIPVITATHMLASMT
-293 DNIRPTRAEATDVAN
+293 NNIRPTRAEATDVAN

-330 ETVEMMVKIA
+330 EAVEIMAKIA
-340 KATEDWRFQT
+340 KATENWRSKT
-350 RWGLNTIIKIITT
+350 KWGLDTIIKGIMA
-363 REMSVDEVIT
+363 REMSIDEVIT

-380 QKLHAA
+380 QKLPVA

-404 KPDPWIL
+404 KPETWIL
-411 AFSRFPRTCAF
+411 AFSRVPRTCDF

-427 GVYPIF
+427 GVYPVN
-433 VKEVVE
+433 VKETKE
-439 NWELETTK
+439 GWEKKATEK
-447 RAKELGFAKDGD
+447 AKELGFVKSGEVV
-459 IAVFTQGPPSG
+459 IFTQGPSLG

-479 ILTLD
+479 ILTLG